1 MRILFM
7 GTPDFAVPC
16 LDALVKSGRDVV
28 GVVTQP
34 DRPKGR
40 GRQLTPSPVK
50 LKATQCGIPVYQPE
64 KIKSPEFVS
73 QLKEIRPD
81 LIVVVAFGQLL
92 SPEILDLPPY
102 GCVNVHASLLPG
114 YRGAA
119 PIHWAVINGE
129 KETGVTTMYM
139 DRGLDTGDMILNQ
152 LIPVAE
158 DDTVGSVH
166 DKLAEAGARL
176 LIKTI
181 DAIEKGQAPRTPQD
195 HSAATYAGLLKREHE
210 RIDWD
215 RGAEDIRNLIRGM
228 NPWPGAYT
236 TLGDRVLKVW
246 QAESFE
252 ADGATAPQALS
263 GSMAAREAYE
273 GSAPGDSGKVL
284 QIIPGRGLVV
294 QAGNGCLLLT
304 EVQLQGS
311 RKMSVEEF
319 LRGHPVKLGTRLG

>member
-16 LDALVKSGRDVV
+16 LEALVKNGRDVV

-40 GRQLTPSPVK
+40 GRQLAPSPVK
-50 LKATQCGIPVYQPE
+50 VKAIQYGIPVYQPE
-64 KIKSPEFVS
+64 KIKTPEFVS
-73 QLKEIRPD
+73 RLKEIRPD

-102 GCVNVHASLLPG
+102 GCVNVHASLLPR

-129 KETGVTTMYM
+129 QETGVTTMYM
-139 DRGLDTGDMILNQ
+139 DRGLDTGDMILRQ
-152 LIPVAE
+152 VIPIEE

-166 DKLAEAGARL
+166 DKLAEAGAGL
-176 LIKTI
+176 LVKTI
-181 DAIEKGQAPRTPQD
+181 DEIEQGRAPRIPQD
-195 HSAATYAGLLKREHE
+195 HNAATYAGMLKREHE
-210 RIDWD
+210 RIDWNREARD
-215 RGAEDIRNLIRGM
+215 LRNLIRGM

-236 TLGDRVLKVW
+236 TLGDKVLKVW
-246 QAESFE
+246 KAEVFTGCLGSGGE
-252 ADGATAPQALS
+252 TAAQGTCGAAV
-263 GSMAAREAYE
+263 
-273 GSAPGDSGKVL
+273 PGETGKVL
-284 QIIPGRGLVV
+284 EIIPGQGMVV
-294 QAGNGCLLLT
+294 QTGKGRLLLK

-311 RKMSVEEF
+311 RKMTVEEF
-319 LRGHPVKLGTRLG
+319 LRGHPLKPGTRLGLGTI